1 MSDFYATIQG
11 ARGQAHR
18 GGTKNSGMESYTAS
32 WSGAV
37 RCKAYK
43 HNGQDMVRVELVP
56 WRGEGTN
63 RLLYLGRMDGK
74 V

>member
-1 MSDFYATIQG
+1 MSDFYGTVKGGRGMAT
-11 ARGQAHR
+11 RC
-18 GGTKNSGMESYTAS
+18 GTKNSGIESYTSS

-63 RLLYLGRMDGK
+63 QLLYLGRMDGK